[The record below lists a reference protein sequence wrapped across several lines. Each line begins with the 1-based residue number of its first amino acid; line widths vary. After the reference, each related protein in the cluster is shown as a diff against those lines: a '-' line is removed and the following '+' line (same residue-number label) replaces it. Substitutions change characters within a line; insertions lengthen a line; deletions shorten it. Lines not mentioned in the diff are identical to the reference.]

1 MKDIFLVT
9 CLFLVTACMQAQQLA
24 FPSAEG
30 YGKYTVGGRGG
41 RVLTVT
47 NLNDSGEGSFR
58 AAVEQEGPR
67 IVVFAVDGTI
77 ELKSPL
83 RINNDSITI
92 AGQSAPGDGICLKD
106 YPLIVNASD
115 VIIRYIRVRVGDRH
129 HLDSDGLGGGRY
141 GQKNVI
147 LDHLSVSWSID
158 ECLSI
163 YKTENLTVQWC
174 LITHSLNTSVHT
186 KGSHGFGGIWGGYK
200 ATFHHN
206 LLANHASRNPRFAS
220 VDGTKWVDYRNN
232 VVYNW
237 GFKTAYGGG
246 HHAEINMVNNYYK
259 PGPASQHHRLLDVAE
274 DGTGRYYV
282 AGNVMEGDD
291 AVTFD
296 NRSAITDCA
305 GKCYVPGRKSAE
317 ISSGISP
324 EAIPTHGEECN
335 SCLVDVPFPY
345 EPIGEETAS
354 VAYQR
359 VLESVGCC
367 FSQDA
372 YDCEVLRQ
380 VKEGIATFGTNG
392 IINSQN
398 DVGGWPTLKSG
409 QPLEDSD
416 GDGMPDEWE
425 RRHGLNPLD
434 ASDASTYTLDGGYT
448 NIEVYLNEC
457 LTLHLHSPL
466 SFFTPDGWNSTC
478 TGFSVTWIS

>member
-1 MKDIFLVT
+1 MKNL
-9 CLFLVTACMQAQQLA
+9 LFTIGLLLATCMQAQQIA
-24 FPSAEG
+24 FPDAEG
-30 YGKYTVGGRGG
+30 YGKWTTGGRGG

-47 NLNDSGEGSFR
+47 NLNDSGPGSFR
-58 AAVEQEGPR
+58 DAIEQKGPR

-77 ELKSPL
+77 ELKSPI

-106 YPLIVNASD
+106 YPLVINASN
-115 VIIRYIRVRVGDRH
+115 VIVRYIRVRVGDRH
-129 HLDSDGLGGGRY
+129 RLDSDGLGGGRY

-174 LITHSLNTSVHT
+174 LVAHSLNTSVHT

-259 PGPASQHHRLLDVAE
+259 PGPASQHHRLLDVAA

-282 AGNVMEGDD
+282 AGNVMEGDE
-291 AVTFD
+291 AVTLD
-296 NRSAITDCA
+296 NRSGITDCA
-305 GKCYVPGRKSAE
+305 GKCYISGRKSAGPD
-317 ISSGISP
+317 SGISP
-324 EAIPTHGEECN
+324 EAIPTPGEECS
-335 SCLVDVPFPY
+335 SCLVDSFFPY
-345 EPIGEETAS
+345 EPIDEDSPA

-359 VLESVGCC
+359 VLASVGCS
-367 FSQDA
+367 FSRDT
-372 YDCEVLRQ
+372 YDHEVLRQ
-380 VKEGIATFGTNG
+380 VKEGVGTFGKDG
-392 IINSQN
+392 IINSQE
-398 DVGGWPTLKSG
+398 DVGGWPILKTG
-409 QPLEDSD
+409 KALTDSD
-416 GDGMPDEWE
+416 GDGMPDAWE
-425 RRHGLNPLD
+425 RQHGLNPKD
-434 ASDASTYTLDGGYT
+434 ASDASAYILDKNYT
-448 NIEVYLNEC
+448 NIEVYLNG
-457 LTLHLHSPL
+457 L
-466 SFFTPDGWNSTC
+466 
-478 TGFSVTWIS
+478 VR

>member
-1 MKDIFLVT
+1 MKNTFLIT
-9 CLFLVTACMQAQQLA
+9 CLLFAVTCMQAQQIA
-24 FPSAEG
+24 FPGAEG
-30 YGKYTVGGRGG
+30 YGKWTVGGRGG

-58 AAVEQEGPR
+58 NAVEQTGAR

-106 YPLIVNASD
+106 YPLVVNASN
-115 VIIRYIRVRVGDRH
+115 VIVRYIRVRVGDRYR
-129 HLDSDGLGGGRY
+129 LDSDGVGGGRY

-174 LITHSLNTSVHT
+174 LVAHSLNTSVHT

-206 LLANHASRNPRFAS
+206 LLANHASRNPRFSS

-282 AGNVMEGDD
+282 AGNVMAGDD
-291 AVTFD
+291 AVTRD
-296 NRSAITDCA
+296 NHSAITDCA
-305 GKCYVPGRKSAE
+305 GKCYIPGRKSAGPD
-317 ISSGISP
+317 SGISP
-324 EAIPTHGEECN
+324 EAIPTSGEECA
-335 SCLVDVPFPY
+335 SCLVSSPFPS
-345 EPIGEETAS
+345 EPIHEDTPV

-359 VLESVGCC
+359 ILESVGCS
-367 FSQDA
+367 FSQDS
-372 YDCEVLRQ
+372 YDREVLRQ
-380 VKEGIATFGTNG
+380 VREGIGTFGTNG
-392 IINSQN
+392 IINSQE
-398 DVGGWPTLKSG
+398 DVGGWPVLKAG
-409 QPLEDSD
+409 KALRDTD
-416 GDGMPDEWE
+416 GDGMPDDWE
-425 RRHGLNPLD
+425 SKHGLNPKS
-434 ASDASTYTLDGGYT
+434 ASDASAYTLNEDYT
-448 NIEVYLNEC
+448 NIEVYLNSLC
-457 LTLHLHSPL
+457 R
-466 SFFTPDGWNSTC
+466 
-478 TGFSVTWIS
+478 

>member
-1 MKDIFLVT
+1 MKNIFLGACLLGVIT
-9 CLFLVTACMQAQQLA
+9 CTQAQPLA
-24 FPSAEG
+24 FPGAEG

-47 NLNDSGEGSFR
+47 NLNDSGAGSFR
-58 AAVEQEGPR
+58 DAVEQKGPR

-106 YPLIVNASD
+106 YPLVVNASN
-115 VIIRYIRVRVGDRH
+115 VIVRYIRVRVGDRH
-129 HLDSDGLGGGRY
+129 KLDSDGLGGGRY

-174 LITHSLNTSVHT
+174 LVAHSLNTSVHT

-206 LLANHASRNPRFAS
+206 LLANHASRNPRFSS

-237 GFKTAYGGG
+237 GFKSAYGGG
-246 HHAEINMVNNYYK
+246 HHGEINMVNNYYK

-282 AGNVMEGDD
+282 ADNVMEGDE
-291 AVTFD
+291 AVTKD
-296 NRSAITDCA
+296 NRSAVADRA
-305 GKCYVPGRKSAE
+305 GKRYVRHQRSAPLD
-317 ISSGISP
+317 SGISP
-324 EAIPTHGEECN
+324 EAVPVPGEECA
-335 SCLVDVPFPY
+335 SCLVNAPFPY
-345 EPIGEETAS
+345 EPINEDTPV

-359 VLESVGCC
+359 VLASVGCS

-372 YDCEVLRQ
+372 YDKEVLRQ
-380 VKEGIATFGTNG
+380 VKEGLGTFGING
-392 IINSQN
+392 IINSQE
-398 DVGGWPTLKSG
+398 DVGGWPALNAGKV
-409 QPLEDSD
+409 PVDSD
-416 GDGMPDEWE
+416 GDGMPDTWE
-425 RRHGLNPLD
+425 IRHGLDPKD
-434 ASDASTYTLDGGYT
+434 ASDSSTCTIDKEYT
-448 NIEVYLNEC
+448 NIEVYLNER
-457 LTLHLHSPL
+457 LR
-466 SFFTPDGWNSTC
+466 
-478 TGFSVTWIS
+478 

>member
-1 MKDIFLVT
+1 MKNTFLITYLLFAVT
-9 CLFLVTACMQAQQLA
+9 CMQAQQIA
-24 FPSAEG
+24 FPGAEG
-30 YGKYTVGGRGG
+30 YGKWTVGGRGG

-58 AAVEQEGPR
+58 DAVEQTGAR

-106 YPLIVNASD
+106 YPLVVNASN
-115 VIIRYIRVRVGDRH
+115 VIIRYIRVRVGDQYR
-129 HLDSDGLGGGRY
+129 LDSDGVGGGRY

-174 LITHSLNTSVHT
+174 LVAHSLNTSVHT
-186 KGSHGFGGIWGGYK
+186 KGNHGFGGIWGGYK

-206 LLANHASRNPRFAS
+206 LLANHASRNPRFSS

-282 AGNVMEGDD
+282 AGNVMAGDD
-291 AVTFD
+291 AVTRD
-296 NRSAITDCA
+296 NHSAITDCA
-305 GKCYVPGRKSAE
+305 GKCYIPGRKSAG
-317 ISSGISP
+317 SDSGIAP
-324 EAIPTHGEECN
+324 EAIPTSGEECA
-335 SCLVDVPFPY
+335 SCLVGSPFPSD
-345 EPIGEETAS
+345 PIHEDAPV

-359 VLESVGCC
+359 ILESVGCS
-367 FSQDA
+367 FSQDS
-372 YDCEVLRQ
+372 YDREVLRQ
-380 VKEGIATFGTNG
+380 VREGIGTFGTNG
-392 IINSQN
+392 IINSQE
-398 DVGGWPTLKSG
+398 DVGGWPVLQAGKALK
-409 QPLEDSD
+409 DTD
-416 GDGMPDEWE
+416 GDGMPDDWE
-425 RRHGLNPLD
+425 SKHGLNPKST
-434 ASDASTYTLDGGYT
+434 SDASAYTLNEDYT
-448 NIEVYLNEC
+448 NIEVYLNSLC
-457 LTLHLHSPL
+457 R
-466 SFFTPDGWNSTC
+466 
-478 TGFSVTWIS
+478 

>member
-1 MKDIFLVT
+1 MKNTFLIT
-9 CLFLVTACMQAQQLA
+9 CLLFAVTCMQAQQIA
-24 FPSAEG
+24 FPGAEG
-30 YGKYTVGGRGG
+30 YGKWTVGGRGG

-58 AAVEQEGPR
+58 DAVEQTGAR

-106 YPLIVNASD
+106 YPLVVNASN
-115 VIIRYIRVRVGDRH
+115 VIIRYIRVRVGDRYR
-129 HLDSDGLGGGRY
+129 LDSDGVGGGRY

-174 LITHSLNTSVHT
+174 LVAHSLNTSVHT

-206 LLANHASRNPRFAS
+206 LLANHASRNPRFSS

-246 HHAEINMVNNYYK
+246 HHAEINIVNNYYK

-282 AGNVMEGDD
+282 AGNVMAGDD
-291 AVTFD
+291 AVTRD
-296 NRSAITDCA
+296 NHSAITDCA
-305 GKCYVPGRKSAE
+305 GKCYIPGRKSAGPD
-317 ISSGISP
+317 SGISP
-324 EAIPTHGEECN
+324 EAIPTSGEECA
-335 SCLVDVPFPY
+335 SCLVGSPFPS
-345 EPIGEETAS
+345 EPIHEDAPV

-359 VLESVGCC
+359 ILESVGCS
-367 FSQDA
+367 FSQDS
-372 YDCEVLRQ
+372 YDREVLRQ
-380 VKEGIATFGTNG
+380 VREGIGTFGTNG
-392 IINSQN
+392 IINSQE
-398 DVGGWPTLKSG
+398 DVGGWPVLKAG
-409 QPLEDSD
+409 KALKDTD
-416 GDGMPDEWE
+416 GDGMPDDWE
-425 RRHGLNPLD
+425 SEHGLNPKS
-434 ASDASTYTLDGGYT
+434 ASDASAYTLNEDYT
-448 NIEVYLNEC
+448 NIEVYLNSLC
-457 LTLHLHSPL
+457 R
-466 SFFTPDGWNSTC
+466 
-478 TGFSVTWIS
+478 

>member
-1 MKDIFLVT
+1 MKNIFWGA
-9 CLFLVTACMQAQQLA
+9 CLLGAITYAQAQPLA
-24 FPSAEG
+24 FPGAEG

-47 NLNDSGEGSFR
+47 NLNDSGAGSFR
-58 AAVEQEGPR
+58 DAVEQKGPR

-106 YPLIVNASD
+106 YPLVVNASN
-115 VIIRYIRVRVGDRH
+115 VIVRYIRVRVGDRH
-129 HLDSDGLGGGRY
+129 KLDSDGLGGGRY
-141 GQKNVI
+141 GQKNVM

-174 LITHSLNTSVHT
+174 LVAHSLNTSVHT

-206 LLANHASRNPRFAS
+206 LLANHASRNPRFSS

-246 HHAEINMVNNYYK
+246 HHGEINMVNNYYK

-282 AGNVMEGDD
+282 TGNVMEGDE
-291 AVTFD
+291 AVTKD
-296 NRSAITDCA
+296 NRSAVTDRA
-305 GKCYVPGRKSAE
+305 GKRYVRHRRSA
-317 ISSGISP
+317 SPDSGISP
-324 EAIPTHGEECN
+324 EAVPASGEECA
-335 SCLVDVPFPY
+335 SCLVNAPFPY
-345 EPIGEETAS
+345 EPINEDTPV
-354 VAYQR
+354 VAYRR
-359 VLESVGCC
+359 VLASVGCS

-372 YDCEVLRQ
+372 YDREVLRQ
-380 VKEGIATFGTNG
+380 VKEGLGTFGING
-392 IINSQN
+392 IINSQE
-398 DVGGWPTLKSG
+398 DVGGWPALNAGKI
-409 QPLEDSD
+409 PLDSD
-416 GDGMPDEWE
+416 GDGMPDTWE
-425 RRHGLNPLD
+425 IRHGLNPKD
-434 ASDASTYTLDGGYT
+434 ASDSSAYTIDKEYT
-448 NIEVYLNEC
+448 NIEVYLNER
-457 LTLHLHSPL
+457 LR
-466 SFFTPDGWNSTC
+466 
-478 TGFSVTWIS
+478 

>member
-1 MKDIFLVT
+1 MKNILIAA
-9 CLFLVTACMQAQQLA
+9 CLLLTVSYMQAQQIA
-24 FPSAEG
+24 FPGAEG
-30 YGKYTVGGRGG
+30 HGKYTTGGRGG
-41 RVLTVT
+41 RILTVT
-47 NLNDSGEGSFR
+47 NLNDSGVGSFR
-58 AAVEQEGPR
+58 DAVEQKGAR

-83 RINNDSITI
+83 RVNNDSITI

-106 YPLIVNASD
+106 YPLVVNASN
-115 VIIRYIRVRVGDRH
+115 VVIRYLRVRVGDRYQ
-129 HLDSDGLGGGRY
+129 LDSDGLGGGRY

-174 LITHSLNTSVHT
+174 LVSHSLNTSVHT

-246 HHAEINMVNNYYK
+246 HHGEINMVNNYYK

-282 AGNVMEGDD
+282 TGNVMEGDD
-291 AVTFD
+291 AVTR
-296 NRSAITDCA
+296 NNHSAVTDCA
-305 GKCYVPGRKSAE
+305 GKCYVVGRKSAGAN
-317 ISSGISP
+317 SGISP
-324 EAIPTHGEECN
+324 DAIPESGEECA
-335 SCLVDVPFPY
+335 SCLVKAPFPF
-345 EPIGEETAS
+345 EPIKEDTPQK
-354 VAYQR
+354 AYLR
-359 VLESVGCC
+359 VQESVGCN
-367 FSQDA
+367 FSQDT
-372 YDCEVLRQ
+372 YDREVLRQ
-380 VKEGIATFGTNG
+380 MKEGIGTLGKNG
-392 IINSQN
+392 IINSPA
-398 DVGGWPTLKSG
+398 DAGGWPVLKAG
-409 QPLEDSD
+409 KILKDSD

-425 RRHGLNPLD
+425 RKHKLNPKDGAD
-434 ASDASTYTLDGGYT
+434 ASVYTLDKNYT
-448 NIEVYLNEC
+448 NIEAYLNG
-457 LTLHLHSPL
+457 L
-466 SFFTPDGWNSTC
+466 
-478 TGFSVTWIS
+478 VQ